1 MPFHDDQ
8 PIQKYI
14 PHISLESHLNL
25 SIQTDSPSPYIDSN
39 KTHSLPVTVSL
50 AVAPLE
56 LTYRPPLDIVIVVE
70 KSQEM
75 TSTFFEA
82 TRLSINKVLSTL
94 NGNDRLSLVFYDDF
108 GYRVTPLNRMSEDN
122 KEDIRSGLHSVYLSG
137 GADLADG
144 LGQGMEI
151 LRQRRYKN
159 PTACVLVIGASSDV
173 KSVGTLDFLLQKN
186 MNENFYVHT
195 FGCTGTENPVFQ
207 WIAQQKN
214 GLFHQISSET
224 ELTAAFFEALSSV
237 AQIQSHE
244 AELYFF
250 TNTRLLPESGVQN
263 VYNDNATWSIPE
275 KCYKVKLPYLTPGFK
290 EEFRLEVAIPQ
301 LPKNAKTGEHTINI
315 LDVIYR
321 VEALD
326 SVIMKKENL
335 QVNVYHDLNDE
346 STADQEQGEEYTCF
360 EDDSLSY
367 RGFKHG
373 EQTMAS
379 MEKVSK
385 LVIVEELMIEA
396 NKLLHQNKAEEA
408 KKVAARLRWEAQG
421 LGMEFEVIIKNF
433 LEKVYQSCRRDSF
446 DGYLEC

>member
-1 MPFHDDQ
+1 MPFNDDE

-25 SIQTDSPSPYIDSN
+25 SIQTESPTPYIDSD

-70 KSQEM
+70 KSHEI
-75 TSTFFEA
+75 SSEFFEA
-82 TRLSINKVLSTL
+82 TRLSIHQVLNAL
-94 NGNDRLSLVFYDDF
+94 NENDRLSLVFYDDF
-108 GYRVTPLNRMSEDN
+108 GYRVTALNRMTEDN
-122 KEDIRSGLHSVYLSG
+122 KEAVRNGLHTVYLSG

-159 PTACVLVIGASSDV
+159 PTACVLVIGNSSDV
-173 KSVGTLDFLLQKN
+173 KSLNTLDFLFQKYI
-186 MNENFYVHT
+186 NENFYVHT
-195 FGCTGTENPVFQ
+195 FGVCHPENQSFK
-207 WIAQQKN
+207 WIAEKKN
-214 GLFHQISSET
+214 GLYHQISSEKD
-224 ELTAAFFEALSSV
+224 LTASFFDALNSV

-250 TNTRLLPESGVQN
+250 TNTRLQN
-263 VYNDNATWSIPE
+263 LSNDNATWSIPE

-301 LPKNAKTGEHTINI
+301 FNKNAKAGEHSINI

-321 VEALD
+321 VETLD

-346 STADQEQGEEYTCF
+346 STADQEQGEEHIF

-367 RGFKHG
+367 RGYKGF
-373 EQTMAS
+373 EQQGNISMAS
-379 MEKVSK
+379 IEKVNK

-396 NKLLHQNKAEEA
+396 NKLLNQNKSEEA
-408 KKVAARLRWEAQG
+408 KKVAARLRCEAQG

-446 DGYLEC
+446 DGYLEII